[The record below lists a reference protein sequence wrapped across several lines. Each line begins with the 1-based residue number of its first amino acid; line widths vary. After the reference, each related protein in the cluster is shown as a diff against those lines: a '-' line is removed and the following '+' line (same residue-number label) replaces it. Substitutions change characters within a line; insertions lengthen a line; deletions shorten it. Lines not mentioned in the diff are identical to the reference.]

1 MIGRQSIHRKLSFVV
16 LATTASALLLT
27 GAAMVVYDLH
37 TFRQGSVNDLAT
49 QADIIGLAGAPALEF
64 EDPGSAQ
71 EYVELLQAQ
80 PNIVAGAIYAAN
92 GALFAAYSPA
102 GRAGQ
107 EFPVLPEPDGH
118 RFQGDEVELFKR
130 IVMNDE
136 ILGTVYL
143 RAQHGL
149 AGRLLDYLGIVGA
162 VMLAGL
168 LAAALISRLLQRRI
182 TQPIAAITSVAR
194 NVMEQRNFAA
204 RAPKTTEDEIGV
216 LVDAFNGMLSE
227 IGARTEVLETSN
239 RQLEQ
244 AEESLRALN
253 AELEQRVAGRTA
265 ELEAA
270 NKDLEGFSYSVSHD
284 LRAPI
289 RAISGFCAL
298 LEEDHGD
305 CLDAEARRKLGI
317 IKSEA
322 QRMGALI
329 DDLLAFS
336 RLGRKAIEATPL
348 DMTELASSVFERLS
362 SAERDRKIDFR
373 LGSLP
378 SASGDRGLFEQVW
391 INLLSNA
398 IKFTGQKDAPVIEVG
413 GISDENEHVFFVR
426 DNGAGFDANY
436 KARLFGVFQRLH
448 HDHEFPGTGV
458 GLALVHKIVTR
469 HGGRIW
475 ADGTRGAGATF
486 HFTLPKEPFDGGV

>member
-1 MIGRQSIHRKLSFVV
+1 
-16 LATTASALLLT
+16 
-27 GAAMVVYDLH
+27 
-37 TFRQGSVNDLAT
+37 
-49 QADIIGLAGAPALEF
+49 
-64 EDPGSAQ
+64 
-71 EYVELLQAQ
+71 
-80 PNIVAGAIYAAN
+80 
-92 GALFAAYSPA
+92 
-102 GRAGQ
+102 
-107 EFPVLPEPDGH
+107 
-118 RFQGDEVELFKR
+118 
-130 IVMNDE
+130 
-136 ILGTVYL
+136 
-143 RAQHGL
+143 
-149 AGRLLDYLGIVGA
+149 
-162 VMLAGL
+162 
-168 LAAALISRLLQRRI
+168 
-182 TQPIAAITSVAR
+182 
-194 NVMEQRNFAA
+194 
-204 RAPKTTEDEIGV
+204 
-216 LVDAFNGMLSE
+216 
-227 IGARTEVLETSN
+227 
-239 RQLEQ
+239 
-244 AEESLRALN
+244 
-253 AELEQRVAGRTA
+253 
-265 ELEAA
+265 
-270 NKDLEGFSYSVSHD
+270 LEGFSYSVSHD

-289 RAISGFCAL
+289 RAISGFCTL